1 MRNVVVKIQFYLYH
15 YRYNQSV
22 MEGKIQKRPNK
33 GLNTN
38 GNSISE
44 DGNIMSIGEIQIIIQ
59 VTCNFLLYI
68 SIKKKI
74 QDILKQQSIFI

>member
-1 MRNVVVKIQFYLYH
+1 
-15 YRYNQSV
+15 

-38 GNSISE
+38 GNLISE

-68 SIKKKI
+68 SINFFFKTAEYI
-74 QDILKQQSIFI
+74 YLKQTDVSTSLCIAYS